1 MKKIN
6 FVALLF
12 AANFFI
18 NNAAFAEIPMFA
30 QAKKTVKIMQNQ
42 SLEVLNTPDSEFCG
56 ITNEAFQA
64 GEKLTYKV
72 YYNLNF
78 VWIPAGEVVF
88 SVEDNGTMYHLIA
101 SGKTYSSYEWFFKL
115 RDRYEAYVDKK
126 TLQPVIG
133 IRDISE
139 GNYKLFSR
147 QTFDHLGK
155 KIAVEQGDSR
165 TQTDKSS
172 HVFTGCMHDLVSII
186 YYARNLNPDEFKPDA
201 RIPIRVF
208 MDRQTYVLQVHYKG
222 KEKAKVVKES
232 GIYNTYKF
240 TPEMVKGEVF
250 KQASG
255 MMVYC
260 SDDKNRTPVQIE
272 SPLSVGYIK
281 VILTKTEG
289 LRNPSTA
296 KIK

>member
-1 MKKIN
+1 MKKTIL
-6 FVALLF
+6 ASLF
-12 AANFFI
+12 FLAFFCCNKAVFANNNYFEYVKKMA
-18 NNAAFAEIPMFA
+18 NNAPFW
-30 QAKKTVKIMQNQ
+30 
-42 SLEVLNTPDSEFCG
+42 SLSSTNTPNSDFCA
-56 ITNEAFQA
+56 IENEAFQV

-88 SVEDNGTMYHLIA
+88 EVGDNGSMYHLKA
-101 SGKTYSSYEWFFKL
+101 NGKTYSSYEWFFKL
-115 RDRYEAYVDKK
+115 RDRYEAFVDKK

-147 QTFDHLGK
+147 QTFDHIGK
-155 KIAVEQGDSR
+155 KVSVEQGDTR
-165 TQTDKSS
+165 TTTEKTS
-172 HVFTGCMHDLVSII
+172 HNFTGCVHDLVSII
-186 YYARNLNPDEFKPDA
+186 YYARNLDPNGFKPDA

-208 MDRQTYVLQVHYKG
+208 MDKQTYSLQVHYKG
-222 KEKAKVVKES
+222 KEKNKVIKES
-232 GIYNTYKF
+232 GTYNTYKF

-250 KQASG
+250 KDASG

-260 SDDKNRTPVQIE
+260 SDDKNRTPVLIE
-272 SPLSVGYIK
+272 SPLSVGSIK
-281 VILTKTEG
+281 VILTKAEG

-296 KIK
+296 KLK